1 MALSEEVKA
10 VRSKIRKDITK
21 WKKEHPG
28 WDTSESI
35 QYLEAKVSENTY
47 KSYKAILPLFL
58 HWENTTPDQMITKR
72 EKQNRSDDKK
82 EKFYFEDKLIEF
94 QQFLVDSHYK
104 SGSIKTILSR
114 VSGFFAN
121 HRLDLNMDP
130 TFWRKA
136 DKQSSELVKSLEVTR
151 RYPDNDEVR
160 LILELATHSE
170 SLAILLGYQA
180 GLLPSD
186 IVSLT
191 WDRLNIDFETEK
203 REFIHVENVRD
214 KTGALHVFILNPD
227 LLHFLRTQWI
237 EQGKPETGWVFR
249 GYKDSPMINRNLNHF
264 FRNHAVKALGENRGS
279 QLVFKDLRDSY
290 NETILDS
297 NVNEEI
303 KDTLMGH
310 LRASAKASYSL
321 STASVVRIYHEEIFP
336 KLAVNGWSLKQKA
349 SEVDEL
355 AKRVDG
361 LVSALA
367 QVENENK
374 GYKTRIDSLQQSMV
388 EMETEIIMI
397 RKLRL
402 VHAKYGCYFSADR
415 YMFIPFLLIHHFR
428 FFSIL
433 FIILSSLMDML
444 SIEYVPLFFLLIFI
458 LIVFLSGCLSIFS
471 LFTIISTGGYM
482 FFESYE

>member
-1 MALSEEVKA
+1 MVVSEEVKA
-10 VRSKIRKDITK
+10 IRSKIRKDITN
-21 WKKEHPG
+21 WKNENPS
-28 WDTSESI
+28 WNTSDSI
-35 QYLEAKVSENTY
+35 MYLESKISINTY

-72 EKQNRSDDKK
+72 EKQTRSEDKK
-82 EKFYFEDKLIEF
+82 EKFYFEDRLIDF

-160 LILELATHSE
+160 LILELASNLE

-191 WDRLNIDFETEK
+191 WDRLNLDFETET

-227 LLHFLRTQWI
+227 ILHFLRTQWI
-237 EQGKPETGWVFR
+237 EQDKPDSGWVFR

-264 FRNHAVKALGENRGS
+264 FRNHAVKALKETRGS

-310 LRASAKASYSL
+310 LRESAKASYSL
-321 STASVVRIYHEEIFP
+321 SVASVVRVYQEGVFP
-336 KLAVNGWSLKQKA
+336 KLAVNGWSLKKKA

-355 AKRVDG
+355 AKRVDD
-361 LVSALA
+361 LRSALS
-367 QVENENK
+367 QVETENMD
-374 GYKTRIDSLQQSMV
+374 YKTRVDNLQERLEGFIDQRRQEKEWYQDVRDYAEKHYSDITAEWSGVLEQNMPVREGHSMSVDLTEKGELVMVWRKSPVDFDPLSL
-388 EMETEIIMI
+388 
-397 RKLRL
+397 K
-402 VHAKYGCYFSADR
+402 KG
-415 YMFIPFLLIHHFR
+415 
-428 FFSIL
+428 
-433 FIILSSLMDML
+433 
-444 SIEYVPLFFLLIFI
+444 
-458 LIVFLSGCLSIFS
+458 
-471 LFTIISTGGYM
+471 
-482 FFESYE
+482 